1 MQRDSAKSARVY
13 FVIPFISKSPL
24 EVLNYPS
31 KREKKCCRTY
41 DFLIINATAPLFS
54 VTVYIRNH
62 KKKVRVQIIS
72 ATQHAAY
79 KWLGFKLSFCYRQI
93 FFY

>member
-41 DFLIINATAPLFS
+41 DFLIINATAPCDNKNFFTFNSSNIYLF
-54 VTVYIRNH
+54 YPYL
-62 KKKVRVQIIS
+62 Q
-72 ATQHAAY
+72 
-79 KWLGFKLSFCYRQI
+79 
-93 FFY
+93 

>member
-41 DFLIINATAPLFS
+41 DFLIINATAPTKSIF
-54 VTVYIRNH
+54 NF
-62 KKKVRVQIIS
+62 
-72 ATQHAAY
+72 AY
-79 KWLGFKLSFCYRQI
+79 SS
-93 FFY
+93 

>member
-41 DFLIINATAPLFS
+41 DFLIINATAPVGVFMKFYFPNVLC
-54 VTVYIRNH
+54 Y
-62 KKKVRVQIIS
+62 
-72 ATQHAAY
+72 
-79 KWLGFKLSFCYRQI
+79 LLSIHIVLRL
-93 FFY
+93 